1 VWLKWFVTFHLIVF
15 GWILFRSESL
25 HLAGV
30 FLSRLFTTFGAPTLW
45 SAPVVGAIVLVV
57 GLQLLPERPLER
69 IQVRIE
75 RLRPA
80 LLAVGLAIVI
90 VFAAATVPSQGV
102 PPFIYF
108 RF

>member
-1 VWLKWFVTFHLIVF
+1 
-15 GWILFRSESL
+15 
-25 HLAGV
+25 
-30 FLSRLFTTFGAPTLW
+30 
-45 SAPVVGAIVLVV
+45 
-57 GLQLLPERPLER
+57 
-69 IQVRIE
+69 
-75 RLRPA
+75 LRPA